1 MLDLLFLTFSSGKL
15 LLGSVDGRWHFSLF
29 SMVDGENGWRK
40 RIVTMWLFSL
50 YRMAEWVKQ
59 QAEREADKEQRRL
72 ERLKRK
78 LTEPKHFFT
87 NPDYQQQCHE
97 MAERLE
103 DSVLKGN
110 TENLTLLWVWKQM
123 FVALHFLVVG
133 LFSRILLRGHYWDG
147 PGLLVEP
154 CPTHTHCV
162 CNLSDTSQWL
172 ICCQSNFDCRYVSD
186 LSACLLW

>member
-1 MLDLLFLTFSSGKL
+1 
-15 LLGSVDGRWHFSLF
+15 
-29 SMVDGENGWRK
+29 MVDGENGWRK

-110 TENLTLLWVWKQM
+110 AENLTLL
-123 FVALHFLVVG
+123 
-133 LFSRILLRGHYWDG
+133 
-147 PGLLVEP
+147 
-154 CPTHTHCV
+154 
-162 CNLSDTSQWL
+162 
-172 ICCQSNFDCRYVSD
+172 
-186 LSACLLW
+186 